1 LRYSLGMRAHK
12 QDEAI
17 LANPNSDDGDRNFK
31 NHSVVTN
38 CFDLLS
44 ELDLV
49 WQKDYGARVSAA
61 AWWDPAY
68 NSLDNTSVATANTLS
83 DGVPVAGQLSPFTKR
98 YAKGAS
104 AEWLDA
110 FAFVNFDVGGVPVK
124 MKAGQHTVYWGRACF
139 WAASCTASPTRRTPW
154 TCGKASPLPEP
165 RPRKCSARAAASRS
179 RRSPR
184 RTSRSPG
191 SGSTTG
197 RAARIPESG

>member
-1 LRYSLGMRAHK
+1 LTTALASIGAIAGSAAAFEIDTGNPDIELRWDNTLRYSLGMRAHK

-17 LANPNSDDGDRNFK
+17 LANPNSDDGGRNFK

-98 YAKGAS
+98 YAKGRRHPAR
-104 AEWLDA
+104 
-110 FAFVNFDVGGVPVK
+110 PV
-124 MKAGQHTVYWGRACF
+124 RLRE
-139 WAASCTASPTRRTPW
+139 AAVFH
-154 TCGKASPLPEP
+154 
-165 RPRKCSARAAASRS
+165 
-179 RRSPR
+179 
-184 RTSRSPG
+184 
-191 SGSTTG
+191 
-197 RAARIPESG
+197 